1 MHDFE
6 KYIEPYVVGNYYVSD
21 FFKVDMWSN
30 HSPHEGEKYLIEGR
44 LYKVFSVRDVTDDE
58 EFEQGLSYDEVT
70 FELIE
75 E

>member
-1 MHDFE
+1 MNDFE
-6 KYIEPYVVGNYYVSD
+6 KYIEPYVVGTYYVSD
-21 FFKVDMWSN
+21 FFKLTMWAN
-30 HSPHEGEKYLIEGR
+30 HSPHEGEVYLIDGKP
-44 LYKVFSVRDVTDDE
+44 YKVLFVRDNTDDE